1 MKKISTLLLFI
12 LGFASITLAQET
24 ESSKRSLEQIKDVK
38 IRLPKSLE
46 LLDLDF
52 GDTIRLEPP
61 IIFTPENPFRDK
73 DVIIFPP
80 SQDPVYLKGIYEL
93 PDPQSR
99 MPIVAFPDKHRYTI
113 LIKEYK

>member
-46 LLDLDF
+46 LLDLDI
-52 GDTIRLEPP
+52 GDTIRHEPP

-80 SQDPVYLKGIYEL
+80 SQDPVYLNGIYEL